1 MIKRTLRKHSLFL
14 FLLLFALILSGCH
27 ADSSSVRLNGSAS
40 GEKSDAYL
48 SEEVGSGEWKTEVS
62 AGDVGDSSLSI
73 GAVDPSRKMIYQV
86 SYRIQTL
93 DFDASLSAIDALA
106 VEFGGYTESSEIFG
120 RSIQSSRSQLRSA
133 TLVLRIPADQL
144 NSFFGRVS
152 SIGTITGESLSS
164 QDVTLQYVDI
174 DARLKTLQQQEE
186 RILALLAEATDLQA
200 VLEIEQTLSDVRY
213 QIESYTSQMKQLDS
227 QIAYST
233 VSISLS
239 EVAVLTEPK
248 DEPQTFGE
256 RLAETFRSSTL
267 RLRDGFRAFAIW
279 FLGNILEIL
288 LWLLLIAL
296 VVLAVLLLRR
306 RRIRRRLRQNP
317 PEETPL
323 P

>member
-1 MIKRTLRKHSLFL
+1 MIRRTMRKHSLFL

-48 SEEVGSGEWKTEVS
+48 SEEVGSGEWKTEDS
-62 AGDVGDSSLSI
+62 AGDFGDSSLSI

-86 SYRIQTL
+86 FYRIQTL

-233 VSISLS
+233 VSINLS

>member
-1 MIKRTLRKHSLFL
+1 MVKRTLQKHSLFL

-48 SEEVGSGEWKTEVS
+48 SEEVGSGEWKTEDS
-62 AGDVGDSSLSI
+62 AGDFGDSSLSI

-133 TLVLRIPADQL
+133 TLVLRIPADRL

-306 RRIRRRLRQNP
+306 RRIRKRLRQNP
-317 PEETPL
+317 PEENPL

>member
-1 MIKRTLRKHSLFL
+1 MVKRTLRKHSLFL

-48 SEEVGSGEWKTEVS
+48 SEEVGSGEWKTEDS
-62 AGDVGDSSLSI
+62 AGDFGDSSLSI
-73 GAVDPSRKMIYQV
+73 GAVVPSRKMIYQV
-86 SYRIQTL
+86 AYRIQTL

-133 TLVLRIPADQL
+133 TLVLRIPADRL

>member
-40 GEKSDAYL
+40 GEKNDAYL
-48 SEEVGSGEWKTEVS
+48 AEEVGSGEWKTEGS
-62 AGDVGDSSLSI
+62 AGDFGDSSLSI

>member
-1 MIKRTLRKHSLFL
+1 MIRRTMRKHSLFL

-48 SEEVGSGEWKTEVS
+48 SEEVGSGEWKTEDS
-62 AGDVGDSSLSI
+62 AGDFGDSSLSI

-233 VSISLS
+233 VSINLS

>member
-48 SEEVGSGEWKTEVS
+48 AEEVGSGEWKTEGS
-62 AGDVGDSSLSI
+62 AGDFGDSSLSI

>member
-48 SEEVGSGEWKTEVS
+48 SEEVGSGEWKTEGS
-62 AGDVGDSSLSI
+62 AGDFGDSSLSI

-296 VVLAVLLLRR
+296 VALAVLLLRR